1 MLDLEVYSH
10 KLYTRASFIVCQH
23 EDDIIAFTAF
33 YQNEEAK
40 QLYITL
46 ICVDKSFQRQ
56 GLGYKMLDSLMSL
69 KADGFETIGLEV
81 LKDNISA
88 YNFYKRNGFMEQ
100 EDRREKFL
108 MVKISEILK

>member
-1 MLDLEVYSH
+1 
-10 KLYTRASFIVCQH
+10 
-23 EDDIIAFTAF
+23 
-33 YQNEEAK
+33 
-40 QLYITL
+40 
-46 ICVDKSFQRQ
+46 
-56 GLGYKMLDSLMSL
+56 MSL

-108 MVKISEILK
+108 MVKNI